1 MKDKDIDKKR
11 QINLIIGLVVALI
24 AVIFI
29 VLNTT
34 PVAINLGFFKVKL
47 PLIVVLVVMVII
59 GILLGWFM
67 GQDKVFHKKK
77 G

>member
-1 MKDKDIDKKR
+1 MKDLDKKR

-29 VLNTT
+29 VLNTS
-34 PVAINLGFFKVKL
+34 PVAINFGFFKVKL
-47 PLIVVLVVMVII
+47 PLIIVLAVMVII

-77 G
+77 D